1 MNSIFLIFPQII
13 LILLG
18 LLGFLLASHIHNKK
32 VTKKRLIC
40 PRKSDCNSVINSD
53 YSKIFGI
60 PVEVLGMIYY
70 AFTAIYYGVFGIYF
84 INLMSYPHLLDLIG
98 YTYIFVLCI
107 SLCATL
113 FSLYLVFIQAF
124 KIRQWCMW
132 CIGSAIISILIFAIS
147 LNSFFV

>member
-18 LLGFLLASHIHNKK
+18 LSGFLLASHIHNKK

-60 PVEVLGMIYY
+60 PVEVLGMFYY
-70 AFTAIYYGVFGIYF
+70 AFIMGSNIILGFLKLALFA
-84 INLMSYPHLLDLIG
+84 LLYDHRPN
-98 YTYIFVLCI
+98 VLFYI
-107 SLCATL
+107 SLGAAV
-113 FSLYLVFIQAF
+113 FSLYLIFIQAF
-124 KIRQWCMW
+124 KIKQWCLW
-132 CIGSAIISILIFAIS
+132 CIGSAVISLLILIF
-147 LNSFFV
+147 SFLDSFVL